1 MPLKIMHRVFFPE
14 IGSLS
19 LEIEFYGLCFHEQ
32 KVDRFAGYT
41 SGAYAV

>member
-1 MPLKIMHRVFFPE
+1 MPRKIMHRIFFPE

-19 LEIEFYGLCFHEQ
+19 LEIEFCGLCFQEQ
-32 KVDRFAGYT
+32 KIDRFAGYM